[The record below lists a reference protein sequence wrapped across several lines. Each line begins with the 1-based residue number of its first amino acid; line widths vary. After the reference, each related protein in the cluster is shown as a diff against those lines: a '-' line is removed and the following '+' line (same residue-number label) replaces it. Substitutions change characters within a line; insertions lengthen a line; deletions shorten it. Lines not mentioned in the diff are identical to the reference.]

1 MSQTTAHLVDHVI
14 PHVPVRQWV
23 LSLPI
28 PLRVLL
34 AARPVLITPVL
45 PVVQRLVTRHLL
57 ATAGLSAVE
66 GHGGSVTL
74 IQRFGYSANLNIH
87 QHRLVLD
94 GVYRSDAD
102 DAHSIVEVS
111 APTDDGLH
119 GQLQTVIA
127 RLMKML
133 TRRGVLVEDM
143 GQSWPGRA
151 ETQDTVARRNHAP
164 GDEPAGVHAAAG
176 RAGATAQAAAHL
188 VPRRDGSQCQ
198 AAGAGGAT
206 GARGGRASC
215 RSTIAR
221 RHGRQ
226 VQAPQTAAG
235 PSQVDPE
242 GVCNCD
248 AFWPA
253 G

>member
-133 TRRGVLVEDM
+133 TRRGVLVVDM

-151 ETQDTVARRNHAP
+151 ETQDTMARRNHAEAESAP
-164 GDEPAGVHAAAG
+164 CERSRACRNRTTRGRWHQILALHAAAA
-176 RAGATAQAAAHL
+176 RSSP
-188 VPRRDGSQCQ
+188 VPRPLSSL
-198 AAGAGGAT
+198 AEGG
-206 GARGGRASC
+206 
-215 RSTIAR
+215 
-221 RHGRQ
+221 
-226 VQAPQTAAG
+226 
-235 PSQVDPE
+235 
-242 GVCNCD
+242 
-248 AFWPA
+248 
-253 G
+253 